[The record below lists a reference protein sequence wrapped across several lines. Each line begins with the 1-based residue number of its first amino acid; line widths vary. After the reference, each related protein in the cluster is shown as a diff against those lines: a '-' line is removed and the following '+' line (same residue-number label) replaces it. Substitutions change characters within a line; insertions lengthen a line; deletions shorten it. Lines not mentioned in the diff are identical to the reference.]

1 MNTTVLI
8 NGHRRTKLDVSDR
21 LVQFGDGLFE
31 TCIVNKGQL
40 LFWQAHFARLTKG
53 AKALQ
58 IKPIDEQ
65 LWIRD
70 IAKALRISK
79 LEHAVVKIILSRG
92 QSQRGYGFDSNIQP
106 TQVVIV
112 SPMPKNLPN
121 AYQLSTCQSGYAV
134 NQNLANIK
142 HCNRLEQILARMNM
156 NTNECLMLDDSG
168 AVISVTQGNI
178 YAIKDGVLLTPSLE
192 ECGILGTRRLVVLSL
207 AKDLGLVSNV
217 GRLTLQ
223 DLYEADEVFITN
235 SVIGIKP
242 VDKIHE
248 KSLTKHTHTQQLI
261 KAYDRESFKKKNSL
275 LLKPKKRFVK
285 LLAALVA
292 IIGVLLY
299 HWGSSVKTTQSLVYH
314 LPKGATIYS
323 TAQTLNQQGLIN
335 SKAFMIVAAK
345 LLGVDTQ
352 LKSGYYDITTDMNLV
367 ELLKN
372 FSNAKIAQRN
382 VVLIEGKT
390 IQDYY
395 QQLNDTGALTS
406 NGSFKQTMKIANINA
421 PYEGY
426 FWPDTYRINYGDSVA
441 SVLSRAHKKM
451 QEKLHLLWQQRDPNL
466 RLGTAHEA
474 LVLASLIEKET
485 AHHQEKTRIAGVF
498 MNRLQKNMRLQTDPS
513 VIYALGD
520 QYQGKL
526 SKQDLKFASPYNTYR
541 NHGLPPGAIGSV
553 GESSLHAA
561 FYPEQ
566 VDDLYFVSKKDGSH
580 AFSKTYKEHKIKIKK
595 YLK

>member
-1 MNTTVLI
+1 MSTTVLI

-21 LVQFGDGLFE
+21 LVQFGDGVFE
-31 TCIVNKGQL
+31 TCIVKKGQL
-40 LFWQAHFARLTKG
+40 LFWQAHFSRLTKG
-53 AKALQ
+53 AQTLKINLV
-58 IKPIDEQ
+58 DEK
-65 LWIRD
+65 LWIND
-70 IAKALRISK
+70 ISKALRISK
-79 LEHAVVKIILSRG
+79 LDQAVVKIILSRG
-92 QSQRGYGFDSNIQP
+92 QSQRGYGFDSSIQP
-106 TQVVIV
+106 TRVVIV

-121 AYQLSTCQSGYAV
+121 AYQLSTCQSGYSI

-142 HCNRLEQILARMNM
+142 HCNRLEQILARTNM
-156 NTNECLMLDDSG
+156 STNECLMLDDSDS
-168 AVISVTQGNI
+168 VISVTQGNI
-178 YAIKDGVLLTPSLE
+178 YAIKDSVLLTPSLA
-192 ECGILGTRRLVVLSL
+192 ECGISGTRRSVVLSL
-207 AKDLGLVSNV
+207 AKDLGLTLNI

-223 DLYEADEVFITN
+223 DLYAADEVFITN

-248 KSLTKHTHTQQLI
+248 KSFTQHTQTQRLI
-261 KAYDRESFKKKNSL
+261 KAYDQQSLKKKNLL

-285 LLAALVA
+285 WFATLIV
-292 IIGVLLY
+292 IISVLIY
-299 HWGSSVKTTQSLVYH
+299 YWGSSVKTTQSLVYH

-323 TAQTLNQQGLIN
+323 TAQTLDQQGLIN
-335 SKAFMIVAAK
+335 SKTFMIVVAK
-345 LLGVDTQ
+345 LLGVDTK
-352 LKSGYYDITTDMNLV
+352 LKSGYYDVTTDMSVV
-367 ELLKN
+367 ELLKD
-372 FSNAKIAQRN
+372 FSDAKIAQRN

-395 QQLNDTGALTS
+395 QQLNDMDVLTS
-406 NGSFKQTMKIANINA
+406 NGSFKKTMQVANIDA

-466 RLGTAHEA
+466 KLGTVHEA

-485 AHHQEKTRIAGVF
+485 AHHQEKARISGVF

-520 QYQGKL
+520 QYQGRL
-526 SKQDLKFASPYNTYR
+526 SKQDLKHSSPYNTYR

-553 GESSLHAA
+553 GEHSLRAA
-561 FYPEQ
+561 FHPEQ